1 MDSPLQTYLFVLS
14 QLILFKQKHPIVG
27 EERSLQ
33 DARKIL
39 EQAIANEQAAIQVR
53 ISMNA
58 EERGEAGL

>member
-1 MDSPLQTYLFVLS
+1 MNSPLQTYLFVLS

-39 EQAIANEQAAIQVR
+39 EMAIANEQAALQVR
-53 ISMNA
+53 LS
-58 EERGEAGL
+58 ERAGVGL